1 MEGDIEA
8 DVLCETE
15 TDSLMDTEGL
25 VDILVEAETL
35 ELKDAETLPGILF
48 ESESELLLLLLL
60 LF

>member
-1 MEGDIEA
+1 
-8 DVLCETE
+8 
-15 TDSLMDTEGL
+15 MDTEGL

-48 ESESELLLLLLL
+48 EAESELLLLLLL